1 MQAENR
7 SAQLCGTFGRTPR
20 SLFKAKLHIQPD
32 RFFKTRRNLLHKLH
46 KNMIPL
52 YSARRISPS
61 LPTKMP

>member
-7 SAQLCGTFGRTPR
+7 SAQLCGNFGRTPR
-20 SLFKAKLHIQPD
+20 SLFKAKVRIQPD
-32 RFFKTRRNLLHKLH
+32 RFFKARRNLLHKLH
-46 KNMIPL
+46 KNMIPP